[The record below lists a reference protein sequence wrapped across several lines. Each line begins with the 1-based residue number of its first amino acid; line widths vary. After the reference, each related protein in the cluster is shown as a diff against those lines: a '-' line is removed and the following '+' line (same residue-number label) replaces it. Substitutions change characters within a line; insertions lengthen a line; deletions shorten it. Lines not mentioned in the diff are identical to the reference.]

1 MKYKSRIC
9 ANGSQQKDSVDFF
22 TDDIYSPI
30 VQWSTVRITLLLSKL
45 LNLSSWQI
53 DFIQAF
59 PQAPLDDDVYMR
71 LQQGWTLNDETNKLE
86 QQKDPKFKDN
96 LNCIKLRR
104 NLFGCKQASKNW
116 YDHITDGLTKEGFTP
131 SLVDPCL
138 WLRNDC
144 MVYLYVDDNVIA
156 RRDQSIIDEFISNM
170 QKQGYLLEDK
180 GNIENYLGVN
190 ITTTNDGNYEMKQ
203 TGLICDIIHDL
214 NLDHPSAKYE
224 FHKVPAIE
232 VLQAD
237 LDEPAFCKEW
247 NYRLV
252 IGKSNF
258 LALNT
263 RPDIA
268 FAVHQCARWC
278 SNP

>member
-1 MKYKSRIC
+1 
-9 ANGSQQKDSVDFF
+9 
-22 TDDIYSPI
+22 
-30 VQWSTVRITLLLSKL
+30 
-45 LNLSSWQI
+45 
-53 DFIQAF
+53 
-59 PQAPLDDDVYMR
+59 
-71 LQQGWTLNDETNKLE
+71 
-86 QQKDPKFKDN
+86 
-96 LNCIKLRR
+96 
-104 NLFGCKQASKNW
+104 
-116 YDHITDGLTKEGFTP
+116 
-131 SLVDPCL
+131 
-138 WLRNDC
+138 
-144 MVYLYVDDNVIA
+144 
-156 RRDQSIIDEFISNM
+156 M
-170 QKQGYLLEDK
+170 QKQGYLLQDK

-268 FAVHQCARWC
+268 FAVHQCACWC
-278 SNP
+278 SNPRKTHGAAIKRIGRYLRTTINDGIIFTPSGNHSLHAYCDTNFAGTWTKNEF